1 MKVGKPLV
9 KDNILKTNLY
19 FKIIMLFSKFEG
31 NESFFHFQLHRG
43 CWQGGHRDGHH
54 GMASGRDD
62 AVPPSTPPL
71 GAAHAQPQAR
81 LTPGR

>member
-1 MKVGKPLV
+1 M
-9 KDNILKTNLY
+9 NL
-19 FKIIMLFSKFEG
+19 FL
-31 NESFFHFQLHRG
+31 HLQLHRG
-43 CWQGGHRDGHH
+43 CWQGGHRVYGV
-54 GMASGRDD
+54 ASGRDD